1 MSPPHPQPPAFPM
14 VHTARLL
21 CLNVKIMF
29 VSIHLGNVM
38 VIMTVVMVPMKNS
51 ICAVSERLRG
61 GGVNVS
67 YVEHKWEDICTIFV
81 YWTHDLISSLS
92 LAFLLSSLLGT

>member
-51 ICAVSERLRG
+51 ICAVSKRLRG

>member
-1 MSPPHPQPPAFPM
+1 M
-14 VHTARLL
+14 VHTAQLL

-61 GGVNVS
+61 GGVNVPS
-67 YVEHKWEDICTIFV
+67 RELSRKAKESE
-81 YWTHDLISSLS
+81 LIRSCVQYTKIVQMSSHLCS
-92 LAFLLSSLLGT
+92 T

>member
-1 MSPPHPQPPAFPM
+1 
-14 VHTARLL
+14 
-21 CLNVKIMF
+21 MF

-61 GGVNVS
+61 GVVNVS